1 MDQSPFEL
9 IFNYNDKE
17 IINKNFTITIELHHD
32 DFILPINCENR
43 LCLVKLALQVQS
55 NQMSIDVWCQSPALS
70 FANFHRFQTFHT
82 CILLEIN
89 ATQQPSITMIIN
101 SHDIGKV
108 NLLATANFTYS
119 PEYFIEKQGEKP
131 IEIVVRMNF

>member
-1 MDQSPFEL
+1 MKQSPFEL
-9 IFNYNDKE
+9 IFNYHDKQ
-17 IINKNFTITIELHHD
+17 IINENFTITIELHQ

-43 LCLVKLALQVQS
+43 LCFVKLALQIQS
-55 NQMSIDVWCQSPALS
+55 DKMNVDVWCQSPALS

-82 CILLEIN
+82 CILLEVN

-101 SHDIGKV
+101 SHDIGKI

-119 PEYFIEKQGEKP
+119 EEYFLEKQAEKP
-131 IEIVVRMNF
+131 IEIVV